1 MFLQFLYSDFMHVV
15 FLSAHCDPQADLGE
29 PDAGG
34 QCVYEHELAKA
45 LSKRHVTVSTFC
57 RDTGRRKK
65 KTRVNDHYTIYRV
78 PCGPEGFIP
87 KEEIA
92 GVLPEFS
99 ARVMTI
105 LTKKLPDII
114 HAHYWDGGKSA
125 LHIKKILPTVP
136 LVWTPHSLGILKRRK
151 FVGTENEQIYNFIPR
166 LAWENYTL
174 FSSQNVIVSSTAEKQ
189 VVIDSYSLDS
199 DRISVVPPGTQ
210 LKRLERIPK
219 RQARVKLGF
228 PTDGKILLCLGRL
241 SRTKNY
247 EQAIRVLKDLNGSIS
262 MPVYLAIVGG
272 SAQPTDPQEIAYKNE
287 LIALA
292 QELGLEAFV
301 IFHPAVGYAQINAVY
316 SSADVHLMV
325 AKHEPYGLTI
335 IESMAARTPV
345 IAFNSGGAASII
357 AHNMTGS
364 LVDSAHPER
373 MAGYVRT
380 FLRDSTFATTVTNRA
395 HGFVEEQYGWDQR
408 LDEYM
413 NVYESALKAKDSFSF
428 DDWVSHNDFLRH
440 NLMV

>member
-1 MFLQFLYSDFMHVV
+1 MHVI

-45 LSKRHVTVSTFC
+45 LSKQQITVSTFC
-57 RDTGRRKK
+57 RDTGKRKK
-65 KTRVNDHYTIYRV
+65 KTRVNAHYTIYRV
-78 PCGPEGFIP
+78 PCGPVGFIP

-125 LHIKKILPTVP
+125 LHIKKILPSVP

-151 FVGTENEQIYNFIPR
+151 FIGTENEQLYNFIPR

-174 FSSQNVIVSSTAEKQ
+174 FSSQKVIVSSHAEKQ
-189 VVIDSYSLDS
+189 VVIDSYSMES
-199 DRISVVPPGTQ
+199 DRISIVPPGTQ

-219 RQARVKLGF
+219 RQARIKLGF
-228 PTDGKILLCLGRL
+228 PTDAKILLCLGRL
-241 SRTKNY
+241 SPSKNY
-247 EQAIRVLKDLNGSIS
+247 EQAIRVLKDLNGSFS
-262 MPVYLAIVGG
+262 SSVYLAIVGG
-272 SAQPTDPQEIAYKNE
+272 SVTPTDPQEIAYKNE
-287 LIALA
+287 LIRLA
-292 QELGLEAFV
+292 NELGV
-301 IFHPAVGYAQINAVY
+301 IDRVLFHPAVGYSQINAVY

-325 AKHEPYGLTI
+325 AKQEPYGLTI
-335 IESMAARTPV
+335 IESMAAKTPV
-345 IAFNSGGAASII
+345 VAFNSGGAASII
-357 AHNMTGS
+357 MHNVTGS

-380 FLRDSTFATTVTNRA
+380 FLRDTTFASTVTTQA
-395 HGFVEEQYGWDQR
+395 HDFVEKRYGWDQR
-408 LDEYM
+408 LDDYLR
-413 NVYESALKAKDSFSF
+413 VYEAALKSRESVPF
-428 DDWVSHNDFLRH
+428 DDWASQNDFLRH